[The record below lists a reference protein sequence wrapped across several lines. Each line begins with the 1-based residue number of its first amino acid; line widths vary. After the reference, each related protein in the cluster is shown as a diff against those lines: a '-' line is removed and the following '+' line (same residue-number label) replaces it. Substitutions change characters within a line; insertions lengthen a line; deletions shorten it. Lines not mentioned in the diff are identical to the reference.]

1 MQFAV
6 DKMLDSATCRGSL
19 QRGEVE
25 RLVRSLATEA
35 PHWMSIVIAGQQEY
49 IKLTEA
55 DINTIVKRL
64 EKARDSALEQ

>member
-6 DKMLDSATCRGSL
+6 DKMLDSATCRGL

-35 PHWMSIVIAGQQEY
+35 PHWMAIVRAGQQEY
-49 IKLTEA
+49 IKLTET